1 MSGDSSNT
9 VRGRLRV
16 IVKIGTSS
24 LTDDRGVISRDMIAS
39 VCRQIA
45 SLRRDGHEV
54 VLVTSGAVAA
64 GVAAL
69 ELTSRPSDVQ
79 TLQALAAVG
88 QSRLM
93 EVYNVEFHAVG
104 LVAAQVLL
112 VPNDF
117 VDRQQYL
124 HARATLERL
133 LELGCVPVVNE
144 NDTIAADE
152 IRFGDNDR
160 IAALLS
166 HLLRADVLVLLTD
179 IEGLY
184 TADPR
189 RDPTATLVAE
199 VAAGDP
205 LLSVSAGVTG
215 TSRGSGGMASKMAA
229 ARIASASGVRTVIA
243 RATIDDV
250 VRRAVERHDL
260 VGTTFLGSDRQY
272 SARQLWLAH
281 ASEVV
286 GAVVVD
292 AGAERA
298 LVDGNGSL
306 LPAGVV
312 GVTGEFDEA
321 DTIEVVNEAGRVVAR
336 GAATMTS
343 SQARASRGR
352 RTSELDDSMP
362 RVVVHRDDMVVF
374 G

>member
-1 MSGDSSNT
+1 MSTDSST
-9 VRGRLRV
+9 STSEHLRV

-39 VCRQIA
+39 VCRQVA
-45 SLRRDGHEV
+45 SLRHDGHEV
-54 VLVTSGAVAA
+54 VLVSSGAVAA

-69 ELTSRPSDVQ
+69 DLSTRPSDVQ

-133 LELGCVPVVNE
+133 LDIGCVPVINE
-144 NDTIAADE
+144 NDAIAADE

-166 HLLRADVLVLLTD
+166 HLVRADVLVLLTD
-179 IEGLY
+179 IDGLY

-189 RDPTATLVAE
+189 RDPSAALVPE
-199 VAAGDP
+199 VSAGDP

-250 VRRAVERHDL
+250 VRRAVDRHDL

-286 GAVVVD
+286 GSVVVD

-298 LVDGNGSL
+298 LVDRNGSL

-312 GVTGEFDEA
+312 AVRGEFEEA
-321 DTIEVVNEAGRVVAR
+321 DTIELVNEAGRVVAR

-343 SQARASRGR
+343 KQARASRGR
-352 RTSELDDSMP
+352 RTSELDDSTP

>member
-1 MSGDSSNT
+1 
-9 VRGRLRV
+9 
-16 IVKIGTSS
+16 
-24 LTDDRGVISRDMIAS
+24 
-39 VCRQIA
+39 
-45 SLRRDGHEV
+45 
-54 VLVTSGAVAA
+54 
-64 GVAAL
+64 
-69 ELTSRPSDVQ
+69 
-79 TLQALAAVG
+79 
-88 QSRLM
+88 M

-343 SQARASRGR
+343 GQARASRGR

>member
-1 MSGDSSNT
+1 MSTDSST
-9 VRGRLRV
+9 STRERLRV

-39 VCRQIA
+39 VCRQVA
-45 SLRRDGHEV
+45 SLRHDGHEV
-54 VLVTSGAVAA
+54 VLVSSGAVAA

-69 ELTSRPSDVQ
+69 DLSSRPSDVQ

-133 LELGCVPVVNE
+133 LDIGCVPVINE
-144 NDTIAADE
+144 NDAIAADE

-179 IEGLY
+179 IDGLY

-189 RDPTATLVAE
+189 RDPSAALVPE
-199 VAAGDP
+199 VSAGDP

-250 VRRAVERHDL
+250 VRRAVDRHDL

-286 GAVVVD
+286 GSVVVD

-298 LVDGNGSL
+298 LVDRNGSL

-312 GVTGEFDEA
+312 AVRGEFEEA
-321 DTIEVVNEAGRVVAR
+321 DTIELVNEAGRVVAR

-343 SQARASRGR
+343 KQARASRGR
-352 RTSELDDSMP
+352 RTFELDDSTP

>member
-1 MSGDSSNT
+1 MSADTTSSL
-9 VRGRLRV
+9 RERSRV

-24 LTDDRGVISRDMIAS
+24 LTDDNGVISHSMIAS

-45 SLRRDGHEV
+45 GLRELGHEV
-54 VLVTSGAVAA
+54 VLVSSGAVAA

-69 ELTSRPSDVQ
+69 QLPARPSDVQ

-104 LVAAQVLL
+104 LIAAQVLL

-133 LELGCVPVVNE
+133 LELGVVPVVNE

-179 IEGLY
+179 IDGLY

-189 RDPTATLVAE
+189 RDPAATLVAE

-205 LLSVSAGVTG
+205 LLSVSAGLTG
-215 TSRGSGGMASKMAA
+215 TRRGSGGMAAKMAA
-229 ARIASASGVRTVIA
+229 ARSASASGVRTVIA
-243 RATIDDV
+243 RSTIDDV
-250 VRRAVERHDL
+250 FRRAGDRHDL
-260 VGTTFLGSDRQY
+260 VGTTFLGSDRHY

-281 ASEVV
+281 ASEVL
-286 GAVVVD
+286 GSVVID

-312 GVTGEFDEA
+312 DVVGDFDET
-321 DTIEVVNEAGRVVAR
+321 DTIEVVNQVGRVVAR
-336 GAATMTS
+336 GAATMS
-343 SQARASRGR
+343 SVQARASRGR
-352 RTSELDDSMP
+352 RTSDLDESSP

>member
-1 MSGDSSNT
+1 MSGDSSNNA
-9 VRGRLRV
+9 RDRSRV

-39 VCRQIA
+39 VCRQVA
-45 SLRRDGHEV
+45 SLRGDGYDV
-54 VLVTSGAVAA
+54 VLVSSGAVAA

-69 ELTSRPSDVQ
+69 DLPSRPSDVQ

-133 LELGCVPVVNE
+133 LELGCVPVINE
-144 NDTIAADE
+144 NDAIAADE

-166 HLLRADVLVLLTD
+166 HVLRADVLVLLTD
-179 IEGLY
+179 IDGLY

-189 RDPTATLVAE
+189 RDPTAALVPE
-199 VAAGDP
+199 VSAGDP

-250 VRRAVERHDL
+250 VRRAVDRHDL
-260 VGTTFLGSDRQY
+260 VGTTFLGSDRHY

-286 GAVVVD
+286 GSVVVD

-312 GVTGEFDEA
+312 GVVGEFDEA
-321 DTIEVVNEAGRVVAR
+321 DTVEVVNEAGRVVAR

-352 RTSELDDSMP
+352 RTTELDESLP

>member
-9 VRGRLRV
+9 VRGRSRV

-306 LPAGVV
+306 LPAGVI

>member
-1 MSGDSSNT
+1 MSIDGTTSRERS
-9 VRGRLRV
+9 RV

-24 LTDDRGVISRDMIAS
+24 LTDDRGVISVAMIAS

-45 SLRRDGHEV
+45 DLRRSGRDV
-54 VLVTSGAVAA
+54 VLVSSGAVAA

-69 ELTSRPSDVQ
+69 DLAARPSDVQ

-93 EVYNVEFHAVG
+93 EVYNTEFHTVG

-124 HARATLERL
+124 HARSTLERL

-179 IEGLY
+179 IDGLY

-189 RDPTATLVAE
+189 RDPTASLVAE
-199 VAAGDP
+199 VSAGDP

-215 TSRGSGGMASKMAA
+215 TNRGSGGMASKMAA

-250 VRRAVERHDL
+250 VRRAVDRHDL

-272 SARQLWLAH
+272 SARQLWLAY
-281 ASEVV
+281 ASDVTGSVV
-286 GAVVVD
+286 ID

-298 LVDGNGSL
+298 LVSGNGSL

-312 GVTGEFDEA
+312 DVRGTFEEV
-321 DTIEVVNEAGRVVAR
+321 DTVEVVNESGHLVAR

-343 SQARASRGR
+343 DQARSSRGR
-352 RTSELDDSMP
+352 RTSELDESWP
-362 RVVVHRDDMVVF
+362 RVVIHRDDMVVF

>member
-1 MSGDSSNT
+1 MSSDSST
-9 VRGRLRV
+9 PTRERSRV

-24 LTDDRGVISRDMIAS
+24 LTDDHGVISRSMIAS
-39 VCRQIA
+39 VCRQI
-45 SLRRDGHEV
+45 SELRADGHDV
-54 VLVTSGAVAA
+54 VLVSSGAVAA

-69 ELTSRPSDVQ
+69 DLTERPNDVQ

-93 EVYNVEFHAVG
+93 EVYNIEFLAVG
-104 LVAAQVLL
+104 LIAAQVLL

-179 IEGLY
+179 IDGLY

-189 RDPTATLVAE
+189 RDPSATLVAE

-243 RATIDDV
+243 RSTIDDV
-250 VRRAVERHDL
+250 VRRAVDRHDL
-260 VGTTFLGSDRQY
+260 VGTTFLGSDRHY

-286 GAVVVD
+286 GSVVID

-298 LVDGNGSL
+298 LVTGNGSL

-312 GVTGEFDEA
+312 GVRGEFDEA
-321 DTIEVVNEAGRVVAR
+321 DTVEVVNEAGRVVAR

-343 SQARASRGR
+343 EQARASRGR
-352 RTSELDDSMP
+352 RTSDLDETWP